1 MTMSEKKR
9 CDTLPSSVTAYRLAT
24 GDMQA
29 IPSMIGDM
37 ALRAALIAIGSRIAG
52 AEWKDAAKYGIAGS
66 TAIEISVILRAIQCV
81 RG

>member
-1 MTMSEKKR
+1 MSGKKR
-9 CDTLPSSVTAYRLAT
+9 CDTLPSSITAYRLAT

-37 ALRAALIAIGSRIAG
+37 ALRATLIAIGSRIAG
-52 AEWKDAAKYGIAGS
+52 AEWKDAAKQGIAGS
-66 TAIEISVILRAIQCV
+66 FVIETYVILRAIRCV